1 MDIELVMPV
10 MGEKITEAKVRAWTV
25 SEGDPVEAGDVI
37 AVISTPKLDMDLESP
52 ATGFLKTILVDED
65 EMATVGAVLC
75 IIDDNDDDDDEDD
88 EDDEDAVESDTHN
101 G

>member
-65 EMATVGAVLC
+65 EMATVGAILC
-75 IIDDNDDDDDEDD
+75 IIDDDEDDDDDDDEDEEEEKD
-88 EDDEDAVESDTHN
+88 EAA
-101 G
+101 